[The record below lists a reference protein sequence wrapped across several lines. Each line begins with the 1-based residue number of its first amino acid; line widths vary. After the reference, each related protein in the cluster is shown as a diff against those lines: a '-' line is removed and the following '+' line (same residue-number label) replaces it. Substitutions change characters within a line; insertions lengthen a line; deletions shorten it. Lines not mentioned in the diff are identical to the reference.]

1 MNRINRYVL
10 FTFLRYLLVVAA
22 AILAIFTVLDFLGH
36 GDEISSASETM
47 EGVSGQVFYF
57 YLLNL
62 PFLWVQFAPYLTL
75 IAGMMT
81 VLHFARKREWT
92 PMLSAGASSFRV
104 LAPVFAGAI
113 LAALFSVFLRE
124 LLLPNLAAPREGIQR
139 RVFHQRDWALVDL
152 TVRTQD
158 DHRLLLRRYDPEKE
172 QIFGLELF
180 SFDSE
185 GNDQLLQADFAEWK
199 EGHWVL
205 GKGRQVRAGQSE
217 TPVEYLSHPE
227 LKPEDFLRSYFS
239 AVSPLELSSG
249 QLKEVLARD
258 SGHRQA
264 ETLLWAWRAAPFV
277 HLILLFVG
285 LPFVFRFSRRSSMEG
300 FGFGIFSCML
310 FFVAEIVFRDFGS
323 RGALSPALAGTGALL
338 LYACVGLML
347 PRRS

>member
-113 LAALFSVFLRE
+113 LAALFSVFL
-124 LLLPNLAAPREGIQR
+124 
-139 RVFHQRDWALVDL
+139 
-152 TVRTQD
+152 
-158 DHRLLLRRYDPEKE
+158 
-172 QIFGLELF
+172 IFLF
-180 SFDSE
+180 SENHEKNSE
-185 GNDQLLQADFAEWK
+185 GLLN
-199 EGHWVL
+199 
-205 GKGRQVRAGQSE
+205 R
-217 TPVEYLSHPE
+217 T
-227 LKPEDFLRSYFS
+227 
-239 AVSPLELSSG
+239 
-249 QLKEVLARD
+249 
-258 SGHRQA
+258 
-264 ETLLWAWRAAPFV
+264 
-277 HLILLFVG
+277 
-285 LPFVFRFSRRSSMEG
+285 
-300 FGFGIFSCML
+300 
-310 FFVAEIVFRDFGS
+310 
-323 RGALSPALAGTGALL
+323 
-338 LYACVGLML
+338 
-347 PRRS
+347 